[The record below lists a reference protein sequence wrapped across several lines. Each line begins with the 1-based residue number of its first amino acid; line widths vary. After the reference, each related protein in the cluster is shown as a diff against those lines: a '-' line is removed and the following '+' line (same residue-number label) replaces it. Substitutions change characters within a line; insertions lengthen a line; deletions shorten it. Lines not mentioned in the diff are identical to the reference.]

1 MFRTISACVFGLAM
15 CASASAS
22 DLICYEYDQE
32 GRLKKATRDDGSQ
45 LEYSFVDPSSEVDRN
60 DNRQQLF
67 QRTGQQSQANCATPT
82 GAEGTQS
89 SANNAFELASAPS
102 ETFFAQAPAQAAPKP
117 DPVPVF
123 AARNDSAAVRGA
135 FQTVFIDVLANDG
148 ASGEGELLNLA
159 MPDAGMGF
167 VRRDANGVWFTSAAS
182 DGVARFAYQVR
193 TPSGETETAQ
203 IKVVIQDTQIGSA
216 Q

>member
-1 MFRTISACVFGLAM
+1 MLRTISACALTILIS
-15 CASASAS
+15 ASASAA

-45 LEYSFVDPSSEVDRN
+45 IEYSFVDPSSEVDRN

-82 GAEGTQS
+82 GNAGTQS
-89 SANNAFELASAPS
+89 ALDNAPNLALAPQQTFFASAP
-102 ETFFAQAPAQAAPKP
+102 EQRDDKLEPI
-117 DPVPVF
+117 PVF
-123 AARNDSAAVRGA
+123 AARNDTAAVRGA

-148 ASGEGELLNLA
+148 AVGEGELLNLA
-159 MPDAGMGF
+159 MPEAGMGF
-167 VRRDANGVWFTSAAS
+167 VRRDEAGVWFTSAAS
-182 DGVARFAYQVR
+182 DGIARFAYQVR
-193 TPSGETETAQ
+193 MPNGDTETAQ